1 MLLLQLLL
9 IIMRRFMMSIL
20 LNDAGHYDIILL
32 NYLIV
37 MQIMITGDDI
47 FLDHCLLI
55 IMRMSI
61 VLQMMLLRR

>member
-9 IIMRRFMMSIL
+9 IIMRWLMMSIL

>member
-1 MLLLQLLL
+1 MLL
-9 IIMRRFMMSIL
+9 IIVRWFMMSIL
-20 LNDAGHYDIILL
+20 VYDACHYDIIFL

-61 VLQMMLLRR
+61 VLLMVLLRR